1 MSKAKAPVRKG
12 KDDKKDE
19 KKKVSSASSRAE
31 GSCGCHDVDDAC
43 CCGDACSCNEPLC
56 ALGPEE
62 LATVREL
69 AEIATE
75 FDLAE
80 LNVDPCGGIRVVR
93 RVSGAAA
100 APVVSAPSLSAP
112 VAVIAEKKAEKSAE
126 TGVLLT
132 SPFVGTFYRA
142 PAPEAPPF
150 VEAGQAVRKGQVV
163 CIVEAMKLMNEIESE
178 FDGKIVEILAK
189 NAEHVEYG
197 QPLFRIEKA

>member
-1 MSKAKAPVRKG
+1 MKKTKAPAAG
-12 KDDKKDE
+12 AKKALTPRPDE
-19 KKKVSSASSRAE
+19 SACE
-31 GSCGCHDVDDAC
+31 CQPVDLDR
-43 CCGDACSCNEPLC
+43 L
-56 ALGPEE
+56 
-62 LATVREL
+62 REV

-80 LNVDPCGGIRVVR
+80 IEIDACGGLRVVR
-93 RVSGAAA
+93 RTASLPATAVAA
-100 APVVSAPSLSAP
+100 APLPPPPVVLAAP
-112 VAVIAEKKAEKSAE
+112 AEKAAAKPAEVG
-126 TGVLLT
+126 TLIT

-150 VEAGQAVRKGQVV
+150 VDVGQSVRKGQVV

-178 FDGKIVEILAK
+178 FDGKILEVLVK

>member
-1 MSKAKAPVRKG
+1 MSKDKAPVHKA
-12 KDDKKDE
+12 E
-19 KKKVSSASSRAE
+19 KKSE
-31 GSCGCHDVDDAC
+31 TC
-43 CCGDACSCNEPLC
+43 CCEEPLC

-69 AEIATE
+69 AKIATE

-80 LNVDPCGGIRVVR
+80 LDVDPCGGIRIVR
-93 RVSGAAA
+93 RLAAGGAVP
-100 APVVSAPSLSAP
+100 APAMTPLPPPPAPT
-112 VAVIAEKKAEKSAE
+112 AEKKAEKPVE

-150 VEAGQAVRKGQVV
+150 VEVGQMVRKGQVV

-178 FDGKIVEILAK
+178 FDGKILEILVK
-189 NAEHVEYG
+189 NGDLVEYG
-197 QPLFRIEKA
+197 QPLFRIEKS

>member
-1 MSKAKAPVRKG
+1 MSKAKAPARKA
-12 KDDKKDE
+12 E
-19 KKKVSSASSRAE
+19 KKSVAE
-31 GSCGCHDVDDAC
+31 KKSDSC
-43 CCGDACSCNEPLC
+43 CCDENESCCCEEPLC

-62 LATVREL
+62 IATVREL

-80 LNVDPCGGIRVVR
+80 LNVDPCGGIRIIRRQAGGAGVV
-93 RVSGAAA
+93 AA
-100 APVVSAPSLSAP
+100 APAVSPLPPPPPA
-112 VAVIAEKKAEKSAE
+112 AEKKADKPVEV
-126 TGVLLT
+126 GVQIT

-150 VEAGQAVRKGQVV
+150 ADVGQSVRKGQVV

-178 FDGKIVEILAK
+178 FDGKILEILVK

>member
-1 MSKAKAPVRKG
+1 MSKAKAPVRK
-12 KDDKKDE
+12 DE
-19 KKKVSSASSRAE
+19 KKSSS
-31 GSCGCHDVDDAC
+31 C
-43 CCGDACSCNEPLC
+43 CCEEPLC

-80 LNVDPCGGIRVVR
+80 LGVDPCGGIRIVR
-93 RVSGAAA
+93 RQAGGGTGTVASLATPPLPPPVPT
-100 APVVSAPSLSAP
+100 APVEKADKP
-112 VAVIAEKKAEKSAE
+112 AES
-126 TGVLLT
+126 GVHLT

-150 VEAGQAVRKGQVV
+150 VEAGQTVRKGQVV

-178 FDGKIVEILAK
+178 FDGKILEILVK

-197 QPLFRIEKA
+197 QSLFRIEKA

>member
-1 MSKAKAPVRKG
+1 MSKAKAPVRK
-12 KDDKKDE
+12 DE
-19 KKKVSSASSRAE
+19 KKSSS
-31 GSCGCHDVDDAC
+31 C
-43 CCGDACSCNEPLC
+43 CCEEPLC

-80 LNVDPCGGIRVVR
+80 LGVDPCGGIRIVR
-93 RVSGAAA
+93 RQAGGGLGLAA
-100 APVVSAPSLSAP
+100 APVASPLP
-112 VAVIAEKKAEKSAE
+112 PPPPGPAVEKADKPAES
-126 TGVLLT
+126 GVLIT

-150 VEAGQAVRKGQVV
+150 VEAGQTVRKGQVV

-178 FDGKIVEILAK
+178 FDGKILEILVK

-197 QPLFRIEKA
+197 QSLFRIEKA

>member
-1 MSKAKAPVRKG
+1 MSKAKAQVRK
-12 KDDKKDE
+12 DDNK
-19 KKKVSSASSRAE
+19 SSS
-31 GSCGCHDVDDAC
+31 C
-43 CCGDACSCNEPLC
+43 CCEEPLC

-80 LNVDPCGGIRVVR
+80 LAVDPCGGIRLVR
-93 RVSGAAA
+93 RQAGGGAAA
-100 APVVSAPSLSAP
+100 AVATPPLPPAPPSP
-112 VAVIAEKKAEKSAE
+112 AVEKAEKPAE
-126 TGVLLT
+126 SGVLLT

-150 VEAGQAVRKGQVV
+150 VEAGQAVRKGQVM

-178 FDGKIVEILAK
+178 FDGKILDILVK

>member
-1 MSKAKAPVRKG
+1 MSKAKAPVRK
-12 KDDKKDE
+12 DE
-19 KKKVSSASSRAE
+19 KKSSS
-31 GSCGCHDVDDAC
+31 C
-43 CCGDACSCNEPLC
+43 CCEEPLC
-56 ALGPEE
+56 ALEPEE

-80 LNVDPCGGIRVVR
+80 LAVDPCGGIRIVR
-93 RVSGAAA
+93 RQAGGSAAA
-100 APVVSAPSLSAP
+100 IVATPPLPPAPPSP
-112 VAVIAEKKAEKSAE
+112 GVEKAEKPAE
-126 TGVLLT
+126 SGVLLT

-150 VEAGQAVRKGQVV
+150 VEAGQAVRKGQVM

-178 FDGKIVEILAK
+178 FDGKILEILVK

>member
-1 MSKAKAPVRKG
+1 MSKRKAPAAASKKAATSATSEQHTCECVPADLQKVR
-12 KDDKKDE
+12 D
-19 KKKVSSASSRAE
+19 
-31 GSCGCHDVDDAC
+31 
-43 CCGDACSCNEPLC
+43 
-56 ALGPEE
+56 
-62 LATVREL
+62 L

-80 LNVDPCGGIRVVR
+80 IEIDACGGIRVVR
-93 RVSGAAA
+93 GGGATIAA
-100 APVVSAPSLSAP
+100 TPALPVPPAHP
-112 VAVIAEKKAEKSAE
+112 AVVAEKPAKPAE
-126 TGVLLT
+126 TGTLIT

-150 VEAGQAVRKGQVV
+150 VDVGQSVRKGQVV

-178 FDGKIVEILAK
+178 LDGKVIEILVK

>member
-1 MSKAKAPVRKG
+1 MSKAKAPVRK
-12 KDDKKDE
+12 DE
-19 KKKVSSASSRAE
+19 KKSAS
-31 GSCGCHDVDDAC
+31 C
-43 CCGDACSCNEPLC
+43 CCEEPLC

-80 LNVDPCGGIRVVR
+80 LNVDPCGGIRIVR
-93 RVSGAAA
+93 RHAGALAVAA
-100 APVVSAPSLSAP
+100 APAAPPLPPPAPSPAVEKADKP
-112 VAVIAEKKAEKSAE
+112 VES
-126 TGVLLT
+126 GVLLT

-150 VEAGQAVRKGQVV
+150 VDAGQAVRKGQVV

-178 FDGKIVEILAK
+178 FDGKILEILVK